1 MGTFKGRIVSI
12 AILTATAGF
21 ALSGCNDT
29 AFTATADGTML
40 GQKDPLCNVG
50 TSKKNLRI
58 MFMVDDSGSTNT
70 TDPSKKYR
78 VQTLQQFIRDY
89 GGNSN
94 LSYTFGY
101 FSGTTAMEYDM
112 SSNKFT
118 NDVSA
123 DPTGDSSE
131 LAKALQSYEALSSG
145 GNTPYKAAFTS
156 LTDTVKADENAGN
169 KQDYVVVFM
178 SDGQPT
184 DISGAANLNGL
195 VTSLKTAASAN
206 GSDLLLSTVYFGPE
220 TDSASIA
227 NLTGMAKTGSGQFV
241 DTNKL
246 AAGGLVINDII
257 SIPGCQPTS
266 VAAKSSTPTRAPASI
281 SSAPRAPSLLTT
293 R

>member
-12 AILTATAGF
+12 AILAATAGF
-21 ALSGCNDT
+21 ALTGCNDTAFT
-29 AFTATADGTML
+29 AFTATADGTIL
-40 GQKDPLCNVG
+40 GQRDAPCNVG
-50 TSKKNLRI
+50 TSKKDLRI

-78 VQTLQQFIRDY
+78 VQTLQQFIHDY

-94 LSYTFGY
+94 LSYTFSY
-101 FSGTTAMEYDM
+101 FSGITAMEFDM
-112 SSNKFT
+112 TSRAFT
-118 NDVSA
+118 QRLAA
-123 DPTGDSSE
+123 DPVGNSGE
-131 LAKALQSYEALSSG
+131 LSTALLSYEALKSD

-156 LTDTVKADENAGN
+156 LADTVRADENAGN

-184 DISGAANLNGL
+184 DISGAANLNAL
-195 VTSLKTAASAN
+195 VTSLKTAAAAN
-206 GSDLLLSTVYFGPE
+206 GSDLLLSTVYFGPA
-220 TDSASIA
+220 TDTASIA
-227 NLTGMAKTGSGQFV
+227 NLSGMAKAGGGQFV

-257 SIPGCQPTS
+257 SVPGCQS
-266 VAAKSSTPTRAPASI
+266 SAVAAKSTALT
-281 SSAPRAPSLLTT
+281 RAPSLLTT